1 MSKVKDLTTKITDK
15 ELETIKAQQGKIQ
28 TVVYDLGALE
38 AKKFEIS
45 AALKDFNDELN
56 KTKKELEE
64 KYGQVNINLQDGS
77 YEEIVEEVSTADAK

>member
-1 MSKVKDLTTKITDK
+1 MSKEQKITEK
-15 ELETIKAQQGKIQ
+15 ELETVKEQQKKIQ

-38 AKKFEIS
+38 ARKFEIS
-45 AALKDFNDELN
+45 GALKEFTEALN

-64 KYGQVNINLQDGS
+64 KYGQVNINLEDGS

>member
-1 MSKVKDLTTKITDK
+1 MSKDQKITKK
-15 ELETIKAQQGKIQ
+15 ELETVKEQQKKIQ
-28 TVVYDLGALE
+28 TVVYDLGSLE
-38 AKKFEIS
+38 ARKFEIS
-45 AALKDFNDELN
+45 VALKDFTEELN